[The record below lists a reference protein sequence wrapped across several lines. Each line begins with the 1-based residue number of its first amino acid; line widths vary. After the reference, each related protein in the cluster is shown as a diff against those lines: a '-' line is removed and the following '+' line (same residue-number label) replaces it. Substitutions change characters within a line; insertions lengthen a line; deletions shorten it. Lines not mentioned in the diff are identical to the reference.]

1 MSGLDRDPTARGDG
15 SRTAGEGTPVAVDVS
30 SDVRNRGV
38 LAMFVA
44 GPVIWTAHFL
54 LVYLVVEAGCTGEG
68 PALER
73 FAPPVAT
80 AVTLVA
86 TAVAALGCLAVAA
99 WNFRRWRAAQEDAE
113 DGPGLEP
120 PDRGGV
126 LAMAGCAMAL
136 LGVVTVLFV
145 GLPAVVLSTC

>member
-1 MSGLDRDPTARGDG
+1 M
-15 SRTAGEGTPVAVDVS
+15 AVDVS

-44 GPVIWTAHFL
+44 GPLIWTAHFL

-68 PALER
+68 PVLER

-80 AVTLVA
+80 TVTLVA
-86 TAVAALGCLAVAA
+86 TAVAALGCLAVAG
-99 WNFRRWRAAQEDAE
+99 WNFRRWRAAQADGQ
-113 DGPGLEP
+113 DGPGFEP